1 MLLVNK
7 VELKCDGLN
16 QCVLLSVVE
25 LAKGI
30 DILVLSWWE
39 VTPEAEVTGLLLFVV
54 LWDHFLN

>member
-39 VTPEAEVTGLLLFVV
+39 VT
-54 LWDHFLN
+54 HICHI